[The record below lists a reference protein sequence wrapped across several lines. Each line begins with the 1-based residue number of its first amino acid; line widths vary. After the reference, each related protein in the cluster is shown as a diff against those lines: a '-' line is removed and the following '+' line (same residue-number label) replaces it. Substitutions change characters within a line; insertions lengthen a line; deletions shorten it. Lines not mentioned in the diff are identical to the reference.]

1 MSAYKLA
8 NMYINSGEIITAN
21 EVNSVLA
28 FSGISITQNMLD
40 TILSRSRLEF
50 SNLDSEI
57 VRSDLFM
64 QSIGT
69 VRGKATPG
77 VYIWTHLATLFSFFS
92 YILNLLISYLL

>member
-77 VYIWTHLATLFSFFS
+77 VYI
-92 YILNLLISYLL
+92 